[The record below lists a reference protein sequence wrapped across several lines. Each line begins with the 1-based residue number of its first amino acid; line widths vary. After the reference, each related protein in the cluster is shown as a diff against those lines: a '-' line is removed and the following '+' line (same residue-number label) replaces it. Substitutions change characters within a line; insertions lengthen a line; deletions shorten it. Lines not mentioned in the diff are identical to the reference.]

1 MYRFRHPDPPMSLRT
16 KLFLSY
22 AAISLLA
29 LLLAGVA
36 LVALRWREQQ
46 QAALDRLAVAA
57 PQITLDVFR
66 LQRQGASPEAIGEY
80 IREEARRQGVRILMV
95 DRNGVVTQDS
105 DESLR
110 GKTLNLPLETS
121 GPSKFGYRA
130 WRGQEPEQDG
140 FIFLAPALTLMERRA
155 GPARVL
161 PPGDTVV
168 LAIPRQTLAGAWR
181 SLLPA
186 LGWAGL
192 TALALSAVVAGVLA
206 RSIAHPLQALTRA
219 SEEMARGNY
228 DQEIPLARN
237 DEVGRL
243 AKAFNEMARQV
254 GRSHM
259 QMRTLIANVS
269 HDLKTPLTSI
279 LGFAQALRDRA
290 VEGPEAVM
298 ETGAIIHA
306 EAERMRSLVE
316 DLLFLSEIEAG
327 QVVVAR
333 EPVDLGLLAVRA
345 ARRFEP
351 ALTERRVALRLAV
364 PEGLVVQ
371 GDSAKL
377 ERILDNLLDNAR
389 KHTPD
394 GGRVEVRAIPAPEP
408 ARAVRLEVFNSGSY
422 IPPEDLPRIFDRFV
436 RLDRARAPGQARGSG
451 LGLAI
456 AKELAELHGGTLTA
470 ASDSAGTTFTL
481 TLPVPVPRAREA
493 GAVPVVRPRHA

>member
-1 MYRFRHPDPPMSLRT
+1 MSLRT

-22 AAISLLA
+22 AAVSLLA
-29 LLLAGVA
+29 LVLAGTA
-36 LVALRWREQQ
+36 FVALRWREQQ
-46 QAALDRLAVAA
+46 RAALDRLAVAA

-66 LQRQGASPEAIGEY
+66 LQRQGIAPEAIGEY
-80 IREEARRQGVRILMV
+80 LREEARRQGVRILLV

-105 DESLR
+105 DDSLR
-110 GKTLNLPLETS
+110 GKTLNLPVETS
-121 GPSKFGYRA
+121 GPPKFGYRV
-130 WRGQEPEQDG
+130 WRGQEPEQG
-140 FIFLAPALTLMERRA
+140 SLIFLAPTLTLMERRV
-155 GPARVL
+155 GPTRI
-161 PPGDTVV
+161 PPTDAVV

-181 SLLPA
+181 GLLPG

-192 TALALSAVVAGVLA
+192 TALILSAVVAGLLA
-206 RSIAHPLQALTRA
+206 RSISHPLQALTRA

-254 GRSHM
+254 GRSHL
-259 QMRTLIANVS
+259 QMRALIANVS

-290 VEGPEAVM
+290 VEDPQAVA
-298 ETGAIIHA
+298 ETGGIIHD

-333 EPVDLGLLAVRA
+333 EPVDLGLLAARA

-351 ALTERRVALRLAV
+351 SLAERRVMLRLAV

-389 KHTPD
+389 KYTPD
-394 GGRVEVRAIPAPEP
+394 GGRVEVRAALAPEP
-408 ARAVRLEVFNSGSY
+408 TRAVRLEVFNTGSY
-422 IPPEDLPRIFDRFV
+422 IPPEDLPRVFDRFV
-436 RLDRARAPGQARGSG
+436 RLDRTRAPAHARGSG

-470 ASDSAGTTFTL
+470 ASDSSGTTFTL
-481 TLPVPVPRAREA
+481 TLPLPAPAPRARTP
-493 GAVPVVRPRHA
+493 GAVPAVRPHPRHA

>member
-1 MYRFRHPDPPMSLRT
+1 MSLRT

-22 AAISLLA
+22 AAVSLLA
-29 LLLAGVA
+29 LLLAGAA

-46 QAALDRLAVAA
+46 RAALDRLAVAA
-57 PQITLDVFR
+57 PQVTLDVFR
-66 LQRQGASPEAIGEY
+66 LQRQGASAEVIGEY
-80 IREEARRQGVRILMV
+80 IREEARRQGVRILIV
-95 DRNGVVTQDS
+95 DRTGVVLQDS
-105 DESLR
+105 GDSLR
-110 GKTLNLPLETS
+110 GKTLTLPADTPGTPRL
-121 GPSKFGYRA
+121 GYRA
-130 WRGQEPEQDG
+130 WRGQEPEQGG
-140 FIFLAPALTLMERRA
+140 FIFLAPALTLMERRV
-155 GPARVL
+155 GPAAGRAL
-161 PPGDTVV
+161 PPSDTVV

-181 SLLPA
+181 DLLPA

-192 TALALSAVVAGVLA
+192 PALVLAAVVAGVLA
-206 RSIAHPLQALTRA
+206 RSIARPLQALTRA
-219 SEEMARGNY
+219 SEEMARGRY
-228 DQEIPLARN
+228 DQEIPLSRN

-254 GRSHM
+254 GRSHL
-259 QMRTLIANVS
+259 QMRTLVANVS

-290 VEGPEAVM
+290 VEEPEAVA

-333 EPVDLGLLAVRA
+333 EAVDLGLLAVRA

-351 ALTERRVALRLAV
+351 ALAERRVALRLAV

-389 KHTPD
+389 KYTPE
-394 GGRVEVRAIPAPEP
+394 GGRVEVRAVSEP
-408 ARAVRLEVFNSGSY
+408 ACAVRLEVFNTGSY
-422 IPPEDLPRIFDRFV
+422 IPPEDLPRVFDRFV

-470 ASDSAGTTFTL
+470 TSDSAGTTFTL
-481 TLPVPVPRAREA
+481 LLPLPAPPPRLA
-493 GAVPVVRPRHA
+493 GAVPVARPRHA